1 MKTYD
6 VAETTALETQDA
18 RGLRLTFG
26 HVLLGLAAV
35 SLLGWIVLAGVVRAV
50 MLLIA

>member
-6 VAETTALETQDA
+6 VADTPALETQDA
-18 RGLRLTFG
+18 RGLRLTLG

-35 SLLGWIVLAGVVRAV
+35 SIIGWIVLAGLVRAV
-50 MLLIA
+50 MQLIG